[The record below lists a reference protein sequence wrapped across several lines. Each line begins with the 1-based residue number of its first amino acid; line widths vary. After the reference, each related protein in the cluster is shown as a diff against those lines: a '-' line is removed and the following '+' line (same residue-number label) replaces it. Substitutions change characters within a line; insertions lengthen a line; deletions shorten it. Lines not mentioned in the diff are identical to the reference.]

1 MSKPLEQK
9 VISIRERWLKQNL
22 LIIGPAILAGFILAA
37 FVLSSYSRESMLNSM
52 EMRAS
57 NTAVYISKYMSA
69 TYDRFYSYGFQAVEN
84 FEDAEKL
91 ELQVLDSQGRV
102 MFSSNGLTNGF
113 TQSTTDVREALEKSK
128 VGRFIGWDPVTES
141 RIAAVTAPVVS
152 VTGETIGG
160 VRILS
165 STVLL
170 YQEIVRLFV
179 ALIASALVLI
189 LLVVVLNQIF
199 MKSIIR
205 PVLQVNTA
213 AAEIAD
219 GNYGQRVPVTSED
232 EIGQLCRTINYM
244 SVELERADTAKNE
257 FISSVSHEL
266 RTPLTA
272 IGGWAEAVA
281 EDPADLDNARTG
293 LEIIIKESRR
303 LSQMV
308 NELLDFS
315 RLESGGLTLQREPFD
330 LGAELYDAVLTY
342 DDLLRSSGMQ
352 VTHEEPDEPVLVY
365 GDRDRI
371 RQVFLNII
379 DNACKYGS
387 DGGKLDVCL
396 TVRGDMAH
404 VAFRDHGAGIPEE
417 ELPLVKS
424 KFYKG
429 SAKGKGTGIGLALCE
444 EITAMHKGKLDI
456 ESTLG
461 EGTAVT
467 VRLPLLKRED
477 NKENLK

>member
-1 MSKPLEQK
+1 MTRQK
-9 VISIRERWLKQNL
+9 SASIQRRWIRRNL
-22 LIIGPAILAGFILAA
+22 LIIGPAILTGFLLAA
-37 FVLSSYSRESMLNSM
+37 FVLSSYARESMLNTM

-57 NTAVYISKYMSA
+57 TTAVYINKYMSVS
-69 TYDRFYSYGFQAVEN
+69 YDQFYSYGFQAVEN
-84 FEDAEKL
+84 FDDRDKL
-91 ELQVLDSQGRV
+91 ELQVLDNQGRV
-102 MFSSNGLTNGF
+102 MFSTNSLTNGF
-113 TQSTTDVREALEKSK
+113 TQSTEDVLQALEKNQVS
-128 VGRFIGWDPVTES
+128 RYIGWDPVTES
-141 RIAAVTAPVVS
+141 TIAAVTAPVHAAS
-152 VTGETIGG
+152 GETIGG
-160 VRILS
+160 VRVIS
-165 STVLL
+165 STVTL
-170 YQEIVRLFV
+170 YREIARLFA

-189 LLVVVLNQIF
+189 LLVTLLNQIF
-199 MKSIIR
+199 IRSIVR

-219 GNYGQRVPVTSED
+219 GNYGRQVPVKSDD
-232 EIGQLCRTINYM
+232 EIGQLCRTINHM
-244 SVELERADTAKNE
+244 SVELERADAAKNE

-281 EDPADLDNARTG
+281 EDPEDRDNTRVG

-315 RLESGGLTLQREPFD
+315 RLASGGLRLQTEPFD

-352 VTHEEPDEPVLVY
+352 VEYSEPEEPVLVN
-365 GDRDRI
+365 GDCDRI

-387 DGGKLDVCL
+387 EGKRLEVCL
-396 TVRGDMAH
+396 EPHLGMARIR
-404 VAFRDHGAGIPEE
+404 FRDHGAGIPPE
-417 ELPLVKS
+417 ELPQVKN
-424 KFYKG
+424 KFFKG

-444 EITAMHKGKLDI
+444 EIVSLHSGTLDI
-456 ESTLG
+456 RSTLG
-461 EGTAVT
+461 EGTEVS
-467 VRLPLLKRED
+467 VLLPLLKRDE
-477 NKENLK
+477 NKEI

>member
-1 MSKPLEQK
+1 MRKAREQTG
-9 VISIRERWLKQNL
+9 SIQQRWMKRNL
-22 LIIGPAILAGFILAA
+22 LIIGPAILAGFLLAA
-37 FVLSSYSRESMLNSM
+37 AVLSNYSKESMLNAM

-57 NTAVYISKYMSA
+57 NTAVYINKYMSV
-69 TYDRFYSYGFQAVEN
+69 TYDQFYSYGFQAVEN
-84 FEDAEKL
+84 FEDGDRL
-91 ELQVLDSQGRV
+91 ELQVLDNQGRV
-102 MFSSNGLTNGF
+102 MFSSNGLTGGF
-113 TQSTTDVREALEKSK
+113 TQTTDDVRTALERSV
-128 VGRFIGWDPVTES
+128 VGRYIGWDPVTES
-141 RIAAVTAPVVS
+141 RVAAVTAPVIA

-160 VRILS
+160 VRVLS

-170 YQEIVRLFV
+170 YQEIAGLFA
-179 ALIASALVLI
+179 ALVTSALVLI
-189 LLVVVLNQIF
+189 ALVVVLNHIF

-205 PVLQVNTA
+205 PVLRVNTA

-232 EIGQLCRTINYM
+232 EIGQLCRTINHM
-244 SVELERADTAKNE
+244 SVELERADTAKND

-281 EDPADLDNARTG
+281 EDPTDLTNAQVG
-293 LEIIIKESRR
+293 LDIIIKESRR

-315 RLESGGLTLQREPFD
+315 RLESGGLKLQKEPFD

-342 DDLLRSSGMQ
+342 DDLLRSSGMTVQ
-352 VTHEEPDEPVLVY
+352 DAEPEEPVLVY

-387 DGGKLDVCL
+387 EGGKLDVVL
-396 TVRGDMAH
+396 DMEESMAR
-404 VAFRDHGAGIPEE
+404 VQFRDHGAGIPEE
-417 ELPLVKS
+417 ELPMIKE

-429 SAKGKGTGIGLALCE
+429 SAKGKGTGIGLALCD
-444 EITAMHKGKLDI
+444 EIVILHKGSLEI

-461 EGTAVT
+461 KGTCVT
-467 VRLPLLKRED
+467 VRLPLYKRED
-477 NKENLK
+477 YKENQK